1 MFLGSSLFIT
11 VLCFAG
17 TSAMAQSTAKPT
29 DPQIAHI
36 AYTAGQIDI
45 RAADL
50 ALKKTQNNAVKTFA
64 DEMVRD
70 HTAVNQKA
78 LALLG
83 KLKVK
88 PEDND
93 TSKSL
98 AGAAAKKRQEL
109 SKLSGAAFDKAYAQ
123 NEVAYHQTVNGALE
137 TTLIPSAKNGE
148 LKNLLETGLK
158 LFQEHRKHDQR
169 RASTLL
175 RTIVEEQSRGLHSS
189 PIVGLR
195 PRNGATWRR
204 LHWCPRRRSWHHA

>member
-1 MFLGSSLFIT
+1 MFRLGSSLFIAA
-11 VLCFAG
+11 LCFAG
-17 TSAMAQSTAKPT
+17 TSAMAQTAAELT

-70 HTAVNQKA
+70 HSAVNQKA
-78 LALLG
+78 LALLD

-158 LFQEHRKHDQR
+158 LFQEHQKH
-169 RASTLL
+169 AEHLVSELK
-175 RTIVEEQSRGLHSS
+175 
-189 PIVGLR
+189 
-195 PRNGATWRR
+195 
-204 LHWCPRRRSWHHA
+204 

>member
-1 MFLGSSLFIT
+1 MATIYLAPSPEIAATRLPTRWS
-11 VLCFAG
+11 G
-17 TSAMAQSTAKPT
+17 TT
-29 DPQIAHI
+29 
-36 AYTAGQIDI
+36 
-45 RAADL
+45 L
-50 ALKKTQNNAVKTFA
+50 
-64 DEMVRD
+64 
-70 HTAVNQKA
+70 AVNQKA
-78 LALLG
+78 LALLD

-158 LFQEHRKHDQR
+158 LFQEHQKH
-169 RASTLL
+169 AEHLVHEL
-175 RTIVEEQSRGLHSS
+175 K
-189 PIVGLR
+189 
-195 PRNGATWRR
+195 
-204 LHWCPRRRSWHHA
+204 